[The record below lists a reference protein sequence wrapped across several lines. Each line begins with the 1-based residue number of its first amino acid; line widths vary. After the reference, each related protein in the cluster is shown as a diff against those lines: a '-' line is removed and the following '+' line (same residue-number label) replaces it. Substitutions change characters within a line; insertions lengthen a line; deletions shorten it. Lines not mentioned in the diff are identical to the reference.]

1 MIINSKITKLVSI
14 CLITMYITACS
25 SDYKDY
31 TGKVSS
37 NQKIKKEVYLENRNL
52 EGLSVE
58 QIIDILKKYSKKT
71 DIEPK
76 NAFFDKEKWSVE
88 PERNGRKLNID
99 KTIDLIIHSQSGEK
113 LNPIVEDVKPDITSD
128 TIKKNMIEI
137 GSFSTEI
144 LDDQKYRV
152 SNLELA
158 GEYID
163 EIQIMPKEE
172 FSFNGTLG
180 KRTKDKGYKKA
191 PIIINTK
198 KGPKKGYGVG
208 GGICQISTTLYNA
221 ALEAD
226 LNITERHP
234 HSKDV
239 GYIEKGHDATVV
251 YGGADLKFVNNRANP
266 IIIKASVTSEK
277 VTVKLFEIK
286 DKELL

>member
-1 MIINSKITKLVSI
+1 MIINSKLMKFVAI

-25 SDYKDY
+25 SDY
-31 TGKVSS
+31 TGKVSRD
-37 NQKIKKEVYLENRNL
+37 QKIRKEVYLENRNL
-52 EGLSVE
+52 EGLSVG
-58 QIIDILKKYSKKT
+58 QIIDILTKYSKET

-76 NAFFDKEKWSVE
+76 NAFYDKEKWSVE

-99 KTIDLIIHSQSGEK
+99 KTIDLIIHSSSGEK
-113 LNPIVEDVKPDITSD
+113 LNPIVEDVKPGITSD

-144 LDDQKYRV
+144 LDDQKSRV

-163 EIQIMPKEE
+163 DIQIMPKEE

-266 IIIKASVTSEK
+266 IIIKVSVTSEK
-277 VTVKLFEIK
+277 VTIKLFEIK
-286 DKELL
+286 ARELL